1 MRIDYIVKHFPK
13 GICKSHVSVFTE
25 ILQSRL
31 YKEPKAILW
40 GNMLFLESCVT
51 GLNRFATSNFSE
63 SVRDVLQVFAH
74 WKFCNISYIFYSV
87 GHSEFVFIKN
97 LANQYPITVFYIHYS
112 LHFCFKKEGKIGSM
126 KDVGYLCSGKGSVL
140 GGEFWKFTD
149 PVISLWPGFHPLFPF

>member
-51 GLNRFATSNFSE
+51 GLNRFATRNFSE

-74 WKFCNISYIFYSV
+74 
-87 GHSEFVFIKN
+87 
-97 LANQYPITVFYIHYS
+97 
-112 LHFCFKKEGKIGSM
+112 
-126 KDVGYLCSGKGSVL
+126 
-140 GGEFWKFTD
+140 
-149 PVISLWPGFHPLFPF
+149 